1 MKINYKNIEI
11 VIFRNYEGKY
21 GIEQEHLD
29 TITGDEVDTSDEWI
43 YNRTVDIEDIIDA
56 VRNTLESAYTKNQ
69 LKEEK

>member
-1 MKINYKNIEI
+1 MKTNYKNIEI
-11 VIFRNYEGKY
+11 IIWRNYEGKT